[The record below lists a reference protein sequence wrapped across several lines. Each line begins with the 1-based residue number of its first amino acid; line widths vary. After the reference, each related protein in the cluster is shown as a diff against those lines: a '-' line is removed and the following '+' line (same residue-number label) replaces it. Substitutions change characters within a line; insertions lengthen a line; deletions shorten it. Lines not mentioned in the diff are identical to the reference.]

1 ENVILRAFLSVMSHY
16 SVFTMFGS
24 LLGGSL
30 AGLFDYN
37 VVFISTATLLLLN
50 FLILWF
56 TEPNLRLKFNR

>member
-1 ENVILRAFLSVMSHY
+1 
-16 SVFTMFGS
+16 MFGS